1 MPHYLR
7 AVDEIFTPISQK
19 ATAIQYKK
27 EKLKIFFCSHKARG
41 KKKSLRG
48 DVHKFLHN
56 AFLIQLG
63 EL

>member
-1 MPHYLR
+1 MR

-27 EKLKIFFCSHKARG
+27 KEKLKIFFYFHKARG
-41 KKKSLRG
+41 NFFLLRG